1 MVSQKSGLVPHQL
14 ETKNSDAPETKT
26 ATAETP
32 TGGAAAGGLALL
44 PVFWRLPVGHT
55 TSAINEREHPRELTC
70 ILIGR
75 SILAGF
81 TCRTTPQVCYI
92 NPELCTT
99 STMRTLRLRAQDGRG
114 LSKGLAPFR
123 LGLTERRMVGIDWE
137 ALTTVTGGGRRRP
150 TAESRPF
157 AR

>member
-99 STMRTLRLRAQDGRG
+99 STMRTLRDHKNPPKESWNHVKRGDNFVQDSPNRQDG
-114 LSKGLAPFR
+114 
-123 LGLTERRMVGIDWE
+123 I
-137 ALTTVTGGGRRRP
+137 
-150 TAESRPF
+150 
-157 AR
+157 